1 MMHDAPEHARRRWRD
16 TLLAMRSI
24 LLVGAAA
31 LVLAGCATQS
41 EPADPGQRFPDVV
54 TVETTPGP
62 KGVTFDVTISSPY
75 DSPERY
81 ADAIR
86 VRSADGR
93 AVYGM
98 RELAHDHAAE
108 QPFTRGV
115 PDVALPEVVT
125 EVVIEARDSE
135 NGWGGGTQSVSFTP
149 GG

>member
-1 MMHDAPEHARRRWRD
+1 MHDAPEHARRRWRD

-24 LLVGAAA
+24 LLAGAAA
-31 LVLAGCATQS
+31 LVLAGCSTQS
-41 EPADPGQRFPDVV
+41 EPADPGKRFPDVV
-54 TVETTPGP
+54 AVETTPGP